1 MQLYVVGAAGS
12 VLIREVPCIDG
23 DLYREIPLY
32 VCIGRGDC
40 QSYQLRH
47 PKLVPELRKMAA
59 EYGQWG
65 TNACRI

>member
-32 VCIGRGDC
+32 
-40 QSYQLRH
+40 
-47 PKLVPELRKMAA
+47 
-59 EYGQWG
+59 
-65 TNACRI
+65 